1 MPNIC
6 YNKLTIRGERSE
18 IEHFLEQ
25 VAGPDT
31 LFDFNKIIPIPEEL
45 NQIQSVNTLK
55 EDIALL
61 CREAIEG
68 DLTEEETKS
77 LDGKIFDTD
86 VTHRENAKKAF
97 HCVVKYGASDWYDW
111 CVEHWGTKWN
121 AFDTSIKWRKNFY
134 KKACCYLSFSTA
146 WTPPTSILE
155 AIIIQ
160 FPSLTFRLDV
170 ELENP
175 KPNKN
180 SIMLDNGDFLNVER
194 DSDEP
199 LTEEEKEMIKNA
211 YLNGGALNQR

>member
-25 VAGPDT
+25 VDGPDT
-31 LFDFNKIIPIPEEL
+31 LFDFEKIIPVPKEL
-45 NQIQSVNTLK
+45 DEVQSVERVQK
-55 EDIALL
+55 DIYLL

-68 DLTEEETKS
+68 DLTEEEIKG
-77 LDGKIFDTD
+77 LDRKIFDSD
-86 VTHRENAKKAF
+86 VTYRENAKKAF

-146 WTPPTSILE
+146 WTPPSPLIE
-155 AIIIQ
+155 EIKIR
-160 FPSLTFRLDV
+160 FPKLTFRLEAQV
-170 ELENP
+170 ENP
-175 KPNKN
+175 KPDEN
-180 SIMLDNGDFLNVER
+180 SIILGNGEFLNVQR
-194 DSDEP
+194 LDGKP
-199 LTEEEKEMIKNA
+199 LTEEEKETIKKT
-211 YLNGGALNQR
+211 YIEGGGLNQR